1 MNDELYMTHL
11 RTQRDKTKAEL
22 VRLAKEI
29 ETATIYFNNVID
41 IMEKA
46 RMESRIWLLTE
57 DYNSVK
63 EQYEW
68 YFSEIEKTH
77 HLYVIKEL
85 NEKVLTQT
93 A

>member
-22 VRLAKEI
+22 GRLAKEI

-46 RMESRIWLLTE
+46 RMESRIWSLTQH
-57 DYNSVK
+57 YNDAT

-68 YFSEIEKTH
+68 YCSEIGKEHHTLVIQEIKTRS
-77 HLYVIKEL
+77 
-85 NEKVLTQT
+85 T
-93 A
+93 ATA